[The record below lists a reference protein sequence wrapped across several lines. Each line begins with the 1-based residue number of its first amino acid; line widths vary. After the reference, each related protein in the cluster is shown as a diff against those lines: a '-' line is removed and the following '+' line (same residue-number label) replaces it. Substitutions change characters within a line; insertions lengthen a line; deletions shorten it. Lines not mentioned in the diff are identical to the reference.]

1 MSIPR
6 RCTGG
11 RSGAAPGAAQVRA
24 AFSREAR
31 VLQNNKKLIRL
42 FISRSALAAPLPLAA
57 CLDYLAAKKQ
67 DGGDAHR
74 RHALGLELFAAG
86 APLRAGAAAQSPS
99 QPSRSSHQRP
109 LNHPMLRPLGPAARG
124 LRAPRAGLLYGRADA
139 VLAQPHAERAV
150 DQVLRFLSSE
160 QGMAIL
166 GVAGTAAGAPGG
178 RSAASACVASAAG
191 TLSECYPCVLH
202 ANMAE

>member
-11 RSGAAPGAAQVRA
+11 RPGTAPGAAQVRA

-42 FISRSALAAPLPLAA
+42 FISRWALAAPLPLAA

-99 QPSRSSHQRP
+99 QP
-109 LNHPMLRPLGPAARG
+109 LALVAPA
-124 LRAPRAGLLYGRADA
+124 PPEPSDA
-139 VLAQPHAERAV
+139 A
-150 DQVLRFLSSE
+150 
-160 QGMAIL
+160 
-166 GVAGTAAGAPGG
+166 AAGARGEGAVRPMRRPAVRAGGCGPGAAARREGGGPGAALPVVRAGHGHPG
-178 RSAASACVASAAG
+178 RGGHRSRCSRWPQRRFCLRRQCSWHIV
-191 TLSECYPCVLH
+191 
-202 ANMAE
+202 